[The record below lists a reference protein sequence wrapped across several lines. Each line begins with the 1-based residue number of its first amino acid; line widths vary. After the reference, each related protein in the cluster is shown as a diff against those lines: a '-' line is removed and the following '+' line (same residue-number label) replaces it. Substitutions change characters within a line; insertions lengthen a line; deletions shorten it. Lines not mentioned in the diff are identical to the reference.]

1 MMDKKC
7 YLWIF
12 NNISKY
18 SFDADTI
25 SIKESIGRLL
35 ITEDSINS
43 PEIIQKMESY
53 YEQLVSN
60 FYNNVI
66 GYQNGLA
73 DKKITASELDCYFIA
88 TSDGMVPIGYY
99 RMVRPAEA
107 VAIIQKYLDICKNNI
122 STEKNKLVSK
132 WQRNVDEISSKF
144 SSIKDSKN
152 PSLLKAVVNGL
163 ISVVLFAIV
172 ITTFIRMN
180 IVAFIAN
187 SNNPDIITDISNKIP
202 ALSAGSSSAIFTL
215 IVVLFMVLAFAAYLA
230 FLSKKEFA
238 LIKDKQTTSEVMN
251 GILNYV
257 TSLEQGISS
266 YLSNSLEPIYSAAR
280 QGTNVSISVNSNA
293 NTTAIINKKIGT
305 AIQFVNKNES
315 ERTGINNVIIGIA
328 IIVTLL
334 LPLIYTNA
342 IPAMIQSMET
352 QNNQTQSSSDY
363 TDNSNNSYDY
373 TDNQPSYDDTAEVT
387 FDVEADEYI
396 FPSDRVYLTTEMLD
410 ELSKDELALL
420 RNEIYARH
428 GYVFNL
434 EEYKTY
440 FNRKSWY
447 RPNDYFDESMFNEIE
462 KANKDLIVEYEI
474 AKGWR

>member
-12 NNISKY
+12 NNICKY

-25 SIKESIGRLL
+25 GIKESIGRLL
-35 ITEDSINS
+35 ITKDSINS
-43 PEIIQKMESY
+43 LEIIQKMESY

-73 DKKITASELDCYFIA
+73 DKKITASELDCYFIS

-99 RMVRPAEA
+99 KIVRPAEA
-107 VAIIQKYLDICKNNI
+107 AAIIQKYLAICKNNI

-152 PSLLKAVVNGL
+152 PNLLNAVVNGL

-172 ITTFIRMN
+172 IITFVRMN
-180 IVAFIAN
+180 IIAFIAN
-187 SNNPDIITDISNKIP
+187 SNNTDIIADISNRIP

-215 IVVLFMVLAFAAYLA
+215 IVVLFIVMAFATYLA
-230 FLSKKEFA
+230 FLSKKEFV
-238 LIKDKQTTSEVMN
+238 LIKDKKTTSEVMN

-266 YLSNSLEPIYSAAR
+266 YLSNRLEPIYSAAR
-280 QGTNVSISVNSNA
+280 QGANVSISVNSNA
-293 NTTAIINKKIGT
+293 NTIAIINKKIGT

-315 ERTGINNVIIGIA
+315 ERTGINNVIMGIA
-328 IIVTLL
+328 IIVTVL

-342 IPAMIQSMET
+342 IPAMKASMET
-352 QNNQTQSSSDY
+352 QNSQSQSSSNY
-363 TDNSNNSYDY
+363 TNNSGNSYDY
-373 TDNQPSYDDTAEVT
+373 NSNETNYDDNAEVT
-387 FDVEADEYI
+387 FDVDDEYI

-410 ELSKDELALL
+410 ELSKDEIALL

-428 GYVFNL
+428 GYIFNL

-440 FNRKSWY
+440 FDRKSWY
-447 RPNDYFDESMFNEIE
+447 RPNEYFDESMFNAIE
-462 KANKDLIVEYEI
+462 KANKDFIVEYEI
-474 AKGWR
+474 EKGWR

>member
-43 PEIIQKMESY
+43 PEIIQKMEAY
-53 YEQLVSN
+53 YEQLVSD

-73 DKKITASELDCYFIA
+73 DKKITASELDCYFIS

-107 VAIIQKYLDICKNNI
+107 AAIIQKYLDKCKNNI

-132 WQRNVDEISSKF
+132 WQKNVDEISGKF
-144 SSIKDSKN
+144 STIKDSKN
-152 PSLLKAVVNGL
+152 PNLLKAVVNGL
-163 ISVVLFAIV
+163 MSVVLFAIV
-172 ITTFIRMN
+172 IITYVRMN

-187 SNNPDIITDISNKIP
+187 SNNPDIISDISNRIP

-215 IVVLFMVLAFAAYLA
+215 IVVLFIVMAFAVYLA

-238 LIKDKQTTSEVMN
+238 LIKDKKTTSEVMN

-280 QGTNVSISVNSNA
+280 QGANISVSENSNA

-305 AIQFVNKNES
+305 AIRFVNKNES
-315 ERTGINNVIIGIA
+315 ERTGINNVIMVVA

-342 IPAMIQSMET
+342 IPAMIASMET
-352 QNNQTQSSSDY
+352 QNSQSQSSSDY
-363 TDNSNNSYDY
+363 TNSSDNSYDY
-373 TDNQPSYDDTAEVT
+373 SSNETNYDDNAKVT
-387 FDVEADEYI
+387 FDVDDEYI

-434 EEYKTY
+434 EVYKTY

-447 RPNDYFDESMFNEIE
+447 RPNEYFDESMFNAIE

-474 AKGWR
+474 EKGWR

>member
-18 SFDADTI
+18 SFDVDTI
-25 SIKESIGRLL
+25 SIKEFIGRLL

-73 DKKITASELDCYFIA
+73 DKKITASELDCYFIS

-107 VAIIQKYLDICKNNI
+107 AAIIQKYLDICKNNI

-132 WQRNVDEISSKF
+132 WQKNVDEISGKF
-144 SSIKDSKN
+144 STIKDSKN
-152 PSLLKAVVNGL
+152 PNLLKAVVNGL
-163 ISVVLFAIV
+163 ISVVLFAIA
-172 ITTFIRMN
+172 IITFIRMN

-187 SNNPDIITDISNKIP
+187 FNNPDIIADISNRIP
-202 ALSAGSSSAIFTL
+202 ALSTGSSSVIFTL
-215 IVVLFMVLAFAAYLA
+215 IVVLFIVMAFAAYLA
-230 FLSKKEFA
+230 LLSKKEFA
-238 LIKDKQTTSEVMN
+238 LIKDKKTTIEVMN

-257 TSLEQGISS
+257 TNLEQGISS

-280 QGTNVSISVNSNA
+280 QGANISVSENSNA

-305 AIQFVNKNES
+305 AIRFVNKNES
-315 ERTGINNVIIGIA
+315 ERTGINNVIMVVA

-342 IPAMIQSMET
+342 IPAMIASMET
-352 QNNQTQSSSDY
+352 QNSQSQSSSNY
-363 TDNSNNSYDY
+363 TNSSDNSYDY
-373 TDNQPSYDDTAEVT
+373 SSNETNYDDNAKVT
-387 FDVEADEYI
+387 FDVDDEYI

-447 RPNDYFDESMFNEIE
+447 RPNEYFDESMFNAIE

-474 AKGWR
+474 EKGWR